1 MNLKVV
7 VAILLVAAVPMY
19 AHAQNPRVSEGDA
32 EKVATIISG
41 DKIKIRAYCDIHK
54 LAKQVAEVNQKKDG
68 EKVNE
73 LLEEIEILEKTIRPE
88 YAALIAGI
96 QDITE
101 NEQLRAEFSSAF
113 GALVTRAEFCIGI
126 ISTINLFI
134 KVKGTV
140 AIWLQGDIESTSL
153 ILKSE
158 IYNFHRLDLT
168 LQAGFIVTVYD
179 RYEPMCNAYR
189 GVGGTPKNCR
199 QLNRGTKKEINCG
212 ERNCHG

>member
-73 LLEEIEILEKTIRPE
+73 LLEGIEILEKTIRPE
-88 YAALIAGI
+88 YAALIAGM
-96 QDITE
+96 
-101 NEQLRAEFSSAF
+101 LRAEFSSAF

-134 KVKGTV
+134 KLKGTV
-140 AIWLQGDIESTSL
+140 AIWLQGDIESTS
-153 ILKSE
+153 
-158 IYNFHRLDLT
+158 RDP
-168 LQAGFIVTVYD
+168 QV
-179 RYEPMCNAYR
+179 
-189 GVGGTPKNCR
+189 
-199 QLNRGTKKEINCG
+199 
-212 ERNCHG
+212 RNL